1 MDNKN
6 FNDSINYPAARL
18 QGGPSGKFVLRQD
31 TPQQSC
37 RVFDRKIRLR
47 KSLGQHILVD
57 KQILERII
65 ERAKLTA
72 SDCVLEIGAG
82 SGELT
87 TALAEKSGRVVS
99 VEMDSRFTPLLEKLK
114 ERFSNL
120 EIIRADILKLD
131 LGGIFSASSRKWKI
145 VANIPYYLTTPLI
158 STLLEKHNRYIDYMI
173 LMVQREVA
181 KRLTAAPGGKDYG
194 AITLMVEYFSESK
207 ILFKVPA
214 TSFKPKPKVESAVIM
229 MKARSNPPVEADEK
243 ILFRLVR
250 ASFNQRRK
258 KIKNALLGFSSSID
272 FEGWNQI
279 FKISKI
285 DPSRRGETLS
295 LQEFAVL
302 ASAVSSVINP

>member
-1 MDNKN
+1 MKSKN
-6 FNDSINYPAARL
+6 FNDSIKL
-18 QGGPSGKFVLRQD
+18 K
-31 TPQQSC
+31 
-37 RVFDRKIRLR
+37 KH
-47 KSLGQHILVD
+47 LGQHLLVD
-57 KQILERII
+57 KQILDRII
-65 ERAKLTA
+65 EQAKLTA
-72 SDCVLEIGAG
+72 SDYVLEIGAG

-87 TALAEKSGRVVS
+87 SALAEKAGRVVS
-99 VEMDSRFTPLLEKLK
+99 VEMDSRFMPLLEKLK

-120 EIIRADILKLD
+120 EIIHADILKLD
-131 LGGIFSASSRKWKI
+131 LGGIFFASPEMWKI

-158 STLLEKHNRYIDYMI
+158 GTLLEKYSPCIDYMI
-173 LMVQREVA
+173 LMMQREVA
-181 KRLTAAPGGKDYG
+181 ERLTATPGGKDYG

-229 MKARSNPPVEADEK
+229 MKVRSEPPVEAEEK

-258 KIKNALLGFSSSID
+258 KIKNALLGFSSTID
-272 FEGWNQI
+272 SEGWNQI

-285 DPSRRGETLS
+285 DPARRGETLS

-302 ASAVSSVINP
+302 ASAVSSWSPGTSNSFCGKGN